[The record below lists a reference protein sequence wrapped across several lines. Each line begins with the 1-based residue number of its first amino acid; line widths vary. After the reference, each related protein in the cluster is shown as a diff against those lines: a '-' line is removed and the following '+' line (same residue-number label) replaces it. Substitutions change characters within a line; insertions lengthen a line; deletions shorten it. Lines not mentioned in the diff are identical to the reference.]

1 VTGDN
6 GKTLGNYHL
15 IEEIGH
21 GGMASVY
28 RAVDLSAVSD
38 GRPVAVKVLSPY
50 IGKDVQFRARFM
62 REVRLMRQLKNPH
75 IVPILNFGESE
86 GLAYIVMPLMTS
98 GTLQDRMQ
106 KGPISPKLCARMVDQ
121 ICSAL
126 QTAHEAGVVHRDVK
140 PSNILLDSEENALL
154 SDFSFAHLQDSSHS
168 LTGSA
173 LIGTPAYMSP
183 ELCQGHRIDG
193 RSDQYSLGIVV
204 YQMTTGQLPYE
215 GDTPMAI
222 AIKHVSQPLP
232 SPSLVNPSIP
242 DEIEEVLVKALAKNP
257 DHRYP
262 TVQDFNQ
269 AFQAAVVAALDP
281 TRVRRPR
288 PRRTQDQAP
297 TLASQPLRRAMKE
310 NGRRRRLAIGGGL
323 LGLFLLGAP
332 MAWAFATRGSG
343 ANAGSLSKQPLPTN
357 VDWRATSYALSTA
370 LAPGAG
376 TEFPQGEVETA
387 VAGTVSA
394 MAAVSG
400 SSGDGVAVLSEATP
414 TPGAGS
420 SATPVGQTIGV
431 GIGSDGTPTQSA
443 GRTQTSGGTSP
454 TPSVTLTRTNTP
466 PPGASPTFTLIPTS
480 VPTNTPMPPTSTF
493 VPATNTPIPPTNTSA
508 PLTATPA
515 PPTDTQAPVNTPSG
529 KCKDKPNPNFPTC
542 TPSP

>member
-1 VTGDN
+1 VTGEN

-28 RAVDLSAVSD
+28 RAVDLSPVSE

-50 IGKDVQFRARFM
+50 IGKDPHFRARFM
-62 REVRLMRQLKNPH
+62 REVRLMRQLKNPY

-86 GLAYIVMPLMTS
+86 GLAYIVMPMMTS
-98 GTLQDRMQ
+98 GTLQDRMHQ
-106 KGPISPKLCARMVDQ
+106 GPISPKLCARMVDQ

-140 PSNILLDSEENALL
+140 PSNILLDAEENALL

-183 ELCQGHRIDG
+183 ELCQGQHIDG
-193 RSDQYSLGIVV
+193 RSDQYSLGIMVF
-204 YQMTTGQLPYE
+204 QMTTGQLPYE

-232 SPSLVNPSIP
+232 SPSLVNPSNP

-262 TVQDFNQ
+262 TIQDFNK
-269 AFQAAVVAALDP
+269 AFQAAVVSALDP
-281 TRVRRPR
+281 HRVRRPR
-288 PRRTQDQAP
+288 TRRTQDQAP
-297 TLASQPLRRAMKE
+297 TLASQPLRQAAKE
-310 NGRRRRLAIGGGL
+310 SQRRRRLAIAGGL

-332 MAWAFATRGSG
+332 MAWAFATRGSAG
-343 ANAGSLSKQPLPTN
+343 NAGSVSKSPLPTE
-357 VDWRATSYALSTA
+357 VDWRATSFALSTA
-370 LAPGAG
+370 LAPGLG
-376 TEFPQGEVETA
+376 TEFPRGSVETA

-394 MAAVSG
+394 MAAVVG
-400 SSGDGVAVLSEATP
+400 PGGDGVAAPSEATP
-414 TPGAGS
+414 TPGAEAS
-420 SATPVGQTIGV
+420 VTQASQ
-431 GIGSDGTPTQSA
+431 GIGAGLDTGGTATERA
-443 GRTQTSGGTSP
+443 GKTQTTGGSLETPPPTS
-454 TPSVTLTRTNTP
+454 TRTHTP
-466 PPGASPTFTLIPTS
+466 PPGASPTFTSMPTS
-480 VPTNTPMPPTSTF
+480 GPTNTLPPSNTPL
-493 VPATNTPIPPTNTSA
+493 PATNTPIPPTNT
-508 PLTATPA
+508 PA
-515 PPTDTQAPVNTPSG
+515 PPTDTSVPATNTPVPATPSCLTNLG
-529 KCKDKPNPNFPTC
+529 QAKKHGVPTC
-542 TPSP
+542 TPAP